1 MRGISGR
8 IKRSLSTVTKVTGR
22 FARDRDGTTAIEF
35 GLLGLPFFAMIAV
48 ILETSLVLLA
58 SNIFDSALQDT
69 TRQIRTGQA
78 NAAGHTISDFRT
90 GMCDRLVGLFDCDS
104 IIIVVREVSS
114 FTNANI
120 VDPVD
125 PNTGDWLV
133 TETYSSGARQTIM
146 VAEAYYKWDTFVN
159 IMGFNLATLSD
170 DTFVMGA
177 ARVFRNEPF
186 G

>member
-8 IKRSLSTVTKVTGR
+8 FKRPLYAITRITGR
-22 FARDRDGTTAIEF
+22 FARDKDGTTAVEF

-78 NAAGHTISDFRT
+78 KTASHTIADFRA
-90 GMCDRLVGLFDCDS
+90 GMCDRLVGLFDCDA
-104 IIIVVREVSS
+104 IVIVVREVSS
-114 FTNANI
+114 FSAANI
-120 VDPVD
+120 IDPVD
-125 PNTGDWLV
+125 QNTGNWLV
-133 TETYSSGARQTIM
+133 TETYSSGDRQTIM
-146 VAEAYYKWDTFVN
+146 VAEAYYKWETFVN

-170 DTFVMGA
+170 DKFVMGA

-186 G
+186 